1 METRSVEVASFE
13 PAAIPLGGIR
23 WPAVFAGLAVG
34 LGVQLLLMLF
44 GVAAGFAVYGA
55 GGRPDGSSLSI
66 AAGVWNTISM
76 IIAALV
82 GGYVAARS
90 SGLRRHADGV
100 IHGVV
105 AWGAAMLFFAMLTG
119 SVTGSALS
127 GMFGATAAPPVA
139 ASSADS
145 ASVGDLLSSLERG
158 DRQRTANIMRQRFG
172 LSEEQASLAADRALA
187 LAGRPEAAASPEAPR
202 EVSDAAQTASAAS
215 TWLSVMILLSLL
227 AGAGGGLLG
236 ARGARQ
242 RALHGQY
249 DEQRIV
255 RQTRTT
261 QHNVPLTS

>member
-1 METRSVEVASFE
+1 METSSVEVTSLDSR
-13 PAAIPLGGIR
+13 AIPLDGIR

-34 LGVQLLLMLF
+34 LGVNLLLMLF

-76 IIAALV
+76 IIAALI

-90 SGLRRHADGV
+90 SGLRRNIDGV

-105 AWGAAMLFFAMLTG
+105 AWGASMLFFAMLT
-119 SVTGSALS
+119 STVTGGAIS
-127 GMFGATAAPPVA
+127 GIFGAAVTPPVA
-139 ASSADS
+139 ARPADA

-158 DRQRTANIMRQRFG
+158 DRQTTINIMRDRFG
-172 LSEEQASLAADRALA
+172 LNDEQAGLAADRALA
-187 LAGRPEAAASPEAPR
+187 LAGRPEAASPEARR

-236 ARGARQ
+236 AHGARK
-242 RALHGQY
+242 RGLHGRY

-255 RQTRTT
+255 RRQST
-261 QHNVPLTS
+261 QHNIPLTS

>member
-1 METRSVEVASFE
+1 METRSVEVTSLE
-13 PAAIPLGGIR
+13 PAAIPLDGIR

-34 LGVQLLLMLF
+34 LGVNLLLMLF

-55 GGRPDGSSLSI
+55 GGRLDGSSLSI

-82 GGYVAARS
+82 GGYVAARA
-90 SGLRRHADGV
+90 SGLRRNIDGV

-105 AWGAAMLFFAMLTG
+105 AWGASMLLFAMLTS
-119 SVTGSALS
+119 SVTGSAIS
-127 GMFGATAAPPVA
+127 GLFGAAASPPVVSRSVDA
-139 ASSADS
+139 

-158 DRQRTANIMRQRFG
+158 DRQATISIMRERFG
-172 LSEEQASLAADRALA
+172 LSDEQAGLAADRALA
-187 LAGRPEAAASPEAPR
+187 LAGRPEAAASTEARR
-202 EVSDAAQTASAAS
+202 EVSDAAQTVSAAS

-236 ARGARQ
+236 AHGARK
-242 RALHGQY
+242 RALHGRY

-255 RQTRTT
+255 RRTTT